1 MSNLNQV
8 YDTVKCTKKLP
19 FDIDGITDA
28 LMAEP
33 LNLDIG
39 EILHTPSTV
48 IVKRPKD
55 EYIKQKI
62 VGTITRMYSAKVNC
76 RSDYLVFMAAKGN

>member
-8 YDTVKCTKKLP
+8 YDTVKCPKKLP

-33 LNLDIG
+33 LKLDIS
-39 EILHTPSTV
+39 EIIHTPATV

-62 VGTITRMYSAKVNC
+62 VGTITRMYETEVKC
-76 RSDYLVFMAAKGN
+76 RSDYLVFMSTVAS

>member
-8 YDTVKCTKKLP
+8 YDATKCSKKLP
-19 FDIDGITDA
+19 FDINGITDA

-33 LNLDIG
+33 LNLDIS
-39 EILHTPSTV
+39 EIIHTPATV
-48 IVKRPKD
+48 VVKRPKD

-62 VGTITRMYSAKVNC
+62 VETITHMYETEALCKADC
-76 RSDYLVFMAAKGN
+76 LVFM